1 MPRLHRRGRRLA
13 AIVAVVPVVLAVG
26 VVPAAADHHDGE
38 GDYCVGI
45 THPPVVFDPLVCIVG
60 LP

>member
-13 AIVAVVPVVLAVG
+13 AIVAVVPIVLAVG
-26 VVPAAADHHDGE
+26 VNPAAADHHDDGA
-38 GDYCVGI
+38 YCVNVNE
-45 THPPVVFDPLVCIVG
+45 PPVVFEPLVCISG